1 MPLPVTPN
9 YERRLSDLRRVSPDI
24 AALTERIVLD
34 LRPQVLA
41 TSTDTLEAQLLDHLQ
56 AVALRQARSVT
67 RFTVWMGAVVSA
79 GALTQQQAA
88 VFVNEVGN
96 LGASLEVM
104 HE

>member
-9 YERRLSDLRRVSPDI
+9 YERRLRELRRISPDI
-24 AALTERIVLD
+24 AALTERIALD

-56 AVALRQARSVT
+56 AVALLQARSVT
-67 RFTVWMGAVVSA
+67 LLTVWLGAVVSA
-79 GALTQQQAA
+79 GALTHQQAA
-88 VFVNEVGN
+88 VFVHEAAN